1 MEEGRRLR
9 GGRPWGLVLA
19 LAGCALVGASLPS
32 VVPGLFDTGTP
43 EEVTTTAETPAQ
55 ARTLPFVVEPG
66 VSIKAARPKPHA
78 AAGAPNRLLVPK
90 LGIDAPVIDIGVVDG
105 TLLPPSDPQT
115 LGWWSDGAA
124 PGALRGGALITGHTV
139 HTGGGAF
146 DDLETLEAGDRVRV
160 RTAKGAIPYVV
171 RGVTV
176 YRKAT
181 LARDAARVFS
191 QTVPGRLVLI
201 TCEDW
206 NGSGYDS
213 NAIVFAERPA

>member
-1 MEEGRRLR
+1 M
-9 GGRPWGLVLA
+9 
-19 LAGCALVGASLPS
+19 
-32 VVPGLFDTGTP
+32 
-43 EEVTTTAETPAQ
+43 
-55 ARTLPFVVEPG
+55 
-66 VSIKAARPKPHA
+66 
-78 AAGAPNRLLVPK
+78 
-90 LGIDAPVIDIGVVDG
+90 
-105 TLLPPSDPQT
+105 
-115 LGWWSDGAA
+115 
-124 PGALRGGALITGHTV
+124 
-139 HTGGGAF
+139 
-146 DDLETLEAGDRVRV
+146 RV